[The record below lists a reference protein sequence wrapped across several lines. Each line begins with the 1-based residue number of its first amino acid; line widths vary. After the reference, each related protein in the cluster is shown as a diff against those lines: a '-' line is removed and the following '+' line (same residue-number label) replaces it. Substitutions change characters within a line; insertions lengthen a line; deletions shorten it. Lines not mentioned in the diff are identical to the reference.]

1 MSPHLRLS
9 FVAVAA
15 LGAAVRAAEP
25 APSGRSPFSPPAS
38 AASTA
43 AAAASE
49 TLEFAGVSAM
59 GNRTDVILFD
69 KTARKSHLITAGET
83 VAGISVLNYDARRDQ
98 VVIRVNGQQKT
109 LTLRKSSAPTGGVP
123 PAAAPMPV
131 GFNVPPPAPPP
142 VAVGSTTGVIPP
154 APAPEVAP
162 PPAAAPAATAAAPAS
177 PAQQLQTKQ
186 ETEARML
193 VSDLLEIGMAQRRAY
208 EEAQRKAAE
217 ANVQKP

>member
-1 MSPHLRLS
+1 MHPLLRSCLV
-9 FVAVAA
+9 VAVF
-15 LGAAVRAAEP
+15 GGVVRAAEP
-25 APSGRSPFSPPAS
+25 APAGRSPFSPPAT

-43 AAAASE
+43 AAAVSE

-59 GNRTDVILFD
+59 GNRTDIILFD
-69 KTARKSHLITAGET
+69 KAARKSHLITAGET

-109 LTLRKSSAPTGGVP
+109 LALRKSSAPTGGVP
-123 PAAAPMPV
+123 PAAAPMPT

-142 VAVGSTTGVIPP
+142 VAIGSTTGTIPP
-154 APAPEVAP
+154 APGPMVEPAPAP
-162 PPAAAPAATAAAPAS
+162 TAAPAATPAS
-177 PAQQLQTKQ
+177 PAQQLQAKQ

-217 ANVQKP
+217 SNSQKP

>member
-1 MSPHLRLS
+1 MHPLLRSCLV
-9 FVAVAA
+9 VAVF
-15 LGAAVRAAEP
+15 GGVVRAAEP
-25 APSGRSPFSPPAS
+25 APAGRSPFSPPAT

-59 GNRTDVILFD
+59 GNRTDIILFD
-69 KTARKSHLITAGET
+69 KAARKSHLITAGET

-109 LTLRKSSAPTGGVP
+109 LALRKSSAPTGGVP
-123 PAAAPMPV
+123 PAAAPMPT

-142 VAVGSTTGVIPP
+142 VAIGSTTGTIPP
-154 APAPEVAP
+154 APGPMVEPAPAP
-162 PPAAAPAATAAAPAS
+162 TAAPAATPAS
-177 PAQQLQTKQ
+177 PAQQLQAKQ

-217 ANVQKP
+217 SNSQKP

>member
-1 MSPHLRLS
+1 MSPLLRLS
-9 FVAVAA
+9 LAAVAV
-15 LGAAVRAAEP
+15 LGAVARAAESAP
-25 APSGRSPFSPPAS
+25 AGRSPFSPPAT
-38 AASTA
+38 AASNA

-109 LTLRKSSAPTGGVP
+109 LALRKSSAPTGGVP

-154 APAPEVAP
+154 APAPTAEP
-162 PPAAAPAATAAAPAS
+162 APAPGLAQAAAPAS
-177 PAQQLQTKQ
+177 PTQQLQAKQ

-217 ANVQKP
+217 TNVQKP

>member
-1 MSPHLRLS
+1 MSPLLRLS
-9 FVAVAA
+9 LAAVAV
-15 LGAAVRAAEP
+15 LGAVARAAESAP
-25 APSGRSPFSPPAS
+25 AGRSPFSPPAT
-38 AASTA
+38 AASNA

-109 LTLRKSSAPTGGVP
+109 LALRKSSAPTGGVP

-154 APAPEVAP
+154 APAPTAEPALAP
-162 PPAAAPAATAAAPAS
+162 GLTQAAAPAS
-177 PAQQLQTKQ
+177 PTQQLQAKQ

-217 ANVQKP
+217 TNVQKP

>member
-1 MSPHLRLS
+1 MSPLLRLS
-9 FVAVAA
+9 LAAVAV
-15 LGAAVRAAEP
+15 LGAVARAAESAP
-25 APSGRSPFSPPAS
+25 AGRSPFSPPAT
-38 AASTA
+38 AASNA

-109 LTLRKSSAPTGGVP
+109 LALRKSSAPTGGLP
-123 PAAAPMPV
+123 PAAAPMPT

-142 VAVGSTTGVIPP
+142 PVAVGSTTGIIPP
-154 APAPEVAP
+154 APAPAIGQ
-162 PPAAAPAATAAAPAS
+162 AAPAS
-177 PAQQLQTKQ
+177 PAQQLQAKQ

-208 EEAQRKAAE
+208 EEAQRKSAE

>member
-1 MSPHLRLS
+1 MPPLLRLS
-9 FVAVAA
+9 LAVVA
-15 LGAAVRAAEP
+15 LGGVARAAESV
-25 APSGRSPFSPPAS
+25 PSGRSPFSPPAT

-59 GNRTDVILFD
+59 GNRTDIILFD

-109 LTLRKSSAPTGGVP
+109 LALRKSSAPTGGLP
-123 PAAAPMPV
+123 PAAAPMPT

-142 VAVGSTTGVIPP
+142 PVAVGSTTGIIPP
-154 APAPEVAP
+154 APAPAP
-162 PPAAAPAATAAAPAS
+162 TAEPAPAPAIGQAAPAS
-177 PAQQLQTKQ
+177 PAQQLQAKQ

-208 EEAQRKAAE
+208 EEAQRKSAE

>member
-1 MSPHLRLS
+1 MSPLLRLS
-9 FVAVAA
+9 LAAVAA
-15 LGAAVRAAEP
+15 LGAAARAAES
-25 APSGRSPFSPPAS
+25 APSGRSPFSPPAT
-38 AASTA
+38 AASNA

-109 LTLRKSSAPTGGVP
+109 LALRKSSAPTGGLP

-154 APAPEVAP
+154 APAPVAES
-162 PPAAAPAATAAAPAS
+162 AAAPVAAPAS
-177 PAQQLQTKQ
+177 PAQQLQAKQ

-208 EEAQRKAAE
+208 EEAQRKSAE